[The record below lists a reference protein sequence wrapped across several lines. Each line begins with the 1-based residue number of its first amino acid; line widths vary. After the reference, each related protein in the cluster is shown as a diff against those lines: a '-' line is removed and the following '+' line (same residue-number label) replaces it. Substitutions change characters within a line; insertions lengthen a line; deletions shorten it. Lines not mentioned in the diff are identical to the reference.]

1 MINPKQTALLIID
14 MQNDFVEKGAV
25 LEIPSTRSNL
35 KGYKKF
41 IDFCRQKGITVI
53 YTRHCYDAKKN
64 PIEARLFPQLK
75 EAGLREG
82 TPSWDVC
89 DALKPEKND
98 IIINKTRYDAFYNTN
113 LGNILKNK
121 KVKNLII
128 TGTMTE
134 VCCESTARS
143 GMFQDYN
150 IFFCADMNYTLTE
163 EAQENTLKGI
173 AAHFGDVTTTSK
185 IMKRIK

>member
-1 MINPKQTALLIID
+1 MINAKETALLVID
-14 MQNDFVEKGAV
+14 MQNDFVEEGAV
-25 LEIPSTRSNL
+25 LEVPTTRNNL
-35 KGYKKF
+35 KEYKTF
-41 IDFCRQKGITVI
+41 IDVCRKKGVAII

-75 EAGLREG
+75 KGGLREG

-89 DALKPEKND
+89 NALKPERDD
-98 IIINKTRYDAFYNTN
+98 IIVNKTRYDAFYNTN
-113 LGNILKNK
+113 LGSILKRRK
-121 KVKNLII
+121 ITNLII

-150 IFFCADMNYTLTE
+150 IFFCADMNYTLSE

-173 AAHFGDVTTTSK
+173 AAHFGDVTTASK
-185 IMKRIK
+185 IEKQIK